1 MVYVWTLFEGF
12 IQFHFHT
19 FEGPSWS
26 SFATKLLLYTGGNLK
41 MGPFVYVGLQSCK
54 HKEIKRQYCEL

>member
-1 MVYVWTLFEGF
+1 MGYAWTLFEGF
-12 IQFHFHT
+12 TQFHFDT

-41 MGPFVYVGLQSCK
+41 VGPFVCVGFSLAN
-54 HKEIKRQYCEL
+54 IKK